1 MQSKAEF
8 IPNFPKK
15 AAVLRDLKKKDKKF
29 EWQRQNNVAFN
40 SLISKFKEKLLIKYF
55 DINKKTCIFTD
66 AYQTDLGARL
76 PHGEHLHSSK
86 SVAMVQLVLL
96 KNDTNRTI

>member
-40 SLISKFKEKLLIKYF
+40 SLISKFKEKLLLKYF
-55 DINKKTCIFTD
+55 DINKKT
-66 AYQTDLGARL
+66 LGARL
-76 PHGEHLHSSK
+76 PHGEHLDSSK
-86 SVAMVQLVLL
+86 SVAMAQLVLL